1 MFTKT
6 VSACINCF
14 FCEENHIKSN
24 ASIQVIV
31 QCEALIYTFAI
42 EKKS

>member
-6 VSACINCF
+6 VGACTNRF

-24 ASIQVIV
+24 ASLQVIV
-31 QCEALIYTFAI
+31 QCETLIYTFAI
-42 EKKS
+42 VKK